1 MYLFHRYLHHSLVID
16 KGNTTDK
23 LLMNNVNTLRQS
35 LYYIR
40 VISTKVEKC
49 NITNTWHI
57 MCSIF
62 ILLLSFFLII
72 NIFNCFGEMFPLSK
86 AYEKKIRN
94 KFEYYWGYV
103 RNDERRQGNL
113 IYLIQF

>member
-1 MYLFHRYLHHSLVID
+1 MSYLDFICICSIDTLHHSLVID

-62 ILLLSFFLII
+62 ILLLPFF
-72 NIFNCFGEMFPLSK
+72 
-86 AYEKKIRN
+86 
-94 KFEYYWGYV
+94 
-103 RNDERRQGNL
+103 
-113 IYLIQF
+113 